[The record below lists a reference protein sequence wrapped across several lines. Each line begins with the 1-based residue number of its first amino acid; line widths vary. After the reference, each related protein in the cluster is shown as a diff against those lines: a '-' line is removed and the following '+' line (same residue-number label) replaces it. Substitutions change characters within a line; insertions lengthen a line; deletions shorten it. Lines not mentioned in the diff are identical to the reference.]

1 MKAKTTASE
10 SADQKTLANLLDTIR
25 INGKPLCWCHVP
37 HEGKRPTVN
46 IKGKEVPLYAIEL
59 KRKGVKPGVPDNLIF
74 DSPPKF
80 PKIKG
85 LAIELKRS
93 DGGKTTKYQDDWLE
107 ALAQRG
113 WAAVVCHGIDEC
125 IKTLEYYGYLK
136 GAGK

>member
-1 MKAKTTASE
+1 MKAKNTASE
-10 SADQKTLANLLDTIR
+10 SADQKALANLLDTIR
-25 INGKPLCWCHVP
+25 INGRPLRWCHIP
-37 HEGKRPTVN
+37 NEGKRDH
-46 IKGKEVPLYAIEL
+46 LYAIEL

-74 DSPPKF
+74 DSPPRF

-85 LAIELKRS
+85 LAIELKRAG
-93 DGGKTTKYQDDWLE
+93 GGKTTKYQDDWLE

>member
-1 MKAKTTASE
+1 MKVEFTIPE
-10 SADQKTLANLLDTIR
+10 SANQKALAQLLDTIR
-25 INGKPLCWCHVP
+25 INGRPLLWCHSP
-37 HEGKRPTVN
+37 NEGQRNK
-46 IKGKEVPLYAIEL
+46 LYAIEL
-59 KRKGVKPGVPDNLIF
+59 KRRGVKPGVPDNLIF
-74 DSPPKF
+74 DSPPRF
-80 PKIKG
+80 PQIKG
-85 LAIELKRS
+85 LAIELKRA